1 MRTALAAL
9 LLMSTPAFAQD
20 VVDSVVTTPK
30 ADQGIGASLG
40 IAGGGRSTPG
50 GLRVAGHYL
59 YQLSSTDWFDGI
71 ASFTFGAD
79 SSGCYRDD
87 MDAMQCTHS
96 ATSGSG
102 VAIGATVRRMFGT
115 GDIVPFARAG
125 LGVQIVRFR
134 ADDVTGLA
142 IPLHFGGGVRAKV
155 APAVAVVAQGELDL
169 GVGAYTHGLG
179 AEPILGLAITAGAEF
194 ELR

>member
-1 MRTALAAL
+1 MRFALAAL

-20 VVDSVVTTPK
+20 AVDSVVTTHP
-30 ADQGIGASLG
+30 ADQGIGASVG

-50 GLRVAGHYL
+50 GLRIAGHYL
-59 YQLSSTDWFDGI
+59 YQLSSQDWFDGV
-71 ASFTFGAD
+71 ASFTFGGD

-87 MDAMQCTHS
+87 MQAMQCNHS

-102 VAIGATVRRMFGT
+102 VEIGATVRRMFGT

-125 LGVQIVRFR
+125 LGVQIVRYR
-134 ADDVTGLA
+134 ADDVTGVAL
-142 IPLHFGGGVRAKV
+142 PLHLGGGIRAKV
-155 APAVAVVAQGELDL
+155 APAVAVVAQGELDV

-179 AEPILGLAITAGAEF
+179 EEPLLGLAITAGAEF

>member
-1 MRTALAAL
+1 MRIALAAL

-20 VVDSVVTTPK
+20 VVDSVMKPT

-40 IAGGGRSTPG
+40 IAGGGHSTPG
-50 GLRVAGHYL
+50 GLRVTGHYL

-71 ASFTFGAD
+71 ASFTFGGD

-87 MDAMQCTHS
+87 MDAMQCNHS

-102 VAIGATVRRMFGT
+102 VELGASVRRMFGT

-125 LGVQIVRFR
+125 LGVEIVRYR
-134 ADDVTGLA
+134 ADDVTGFA
-142 IPLHFGGGVRAKV
+142 VPLHFGGGVRAKV
-155 APAVAVVAQGELDL
+155 APAVAVVAQGELDV

-179 AEPILGLAITAGAEF
+179 AEPVLGLAVTAGAEF
-194 ELR
+194 ELH